1 MDKIQDIINT
11 ITKNNIDDAIYT
23 YATLLEKLIEINE
36 IINNDDDDD
45 ETMDINIGSD
55 DFEELINVNL
65 DLQPLSVQRNGNKK
79 QKRKQEQEIDYADY
93 Q

>member
-36 IINNDDDDD
+36 TINNDDDDD
-45 ETMDINIGSD
+45 ETMDIGSD

-65 DLQPLSVQRNGNKK
+65 DLQPVSVQRNGNKK
-79 QKRKQEQEIDYADY
+79 RKQ
-93 Q
+93 

>member
-11 ITKNNIDDAIYT
+11 INKNNIDDAIYT

-36 IINNDDDDD
+36 TLNKDDDD
-45 ETMDINIGSD
+45 EPMDIGSD

-65 DLQPLSVQRNGNKK
+65 DLQPVSVQRNGNKK
-79 QKRKQEQEIDYADY
+79 QKIDYTDY

>member
-1 MDKIQDIINT
+1 MDKIQEIINT

-45 ETMDINIGSD
+45 ETMDIGSD

-65 DLQPLSVQRNGNKK
+65 DLQPVSVQRNGNKK
-79 QKRKQEQEIDYADY
+79 RKQ
-93 Q
+93 

>member
-1 MDKIQDIINT
+1 MDKIQDIINS

-36 IINNDDDDD
+36 TINNDDDDD
-45 ETMDINIGSD
+45 ETMDIGSD

-65 DLQPLSVQRNGNKK
+65 DLQPISVQRNGNKK
-79 QKRKQEQEIDYADY
+79 RKQ
-93 Q
+93 

>member
-11 ITKNNIDDAIYT
+11 INRDNIEEALYT

-36 IINNDDDDD
+36 TINNDDD
-45 ETMDINIGSD
+45 ENMNILSD
-55 DFEELINVNL
+55 DFDELLNVNV
-65 DLQPLSVQRNGNKK
+65 DLLPVSVQRNGNKK
-79 QKRKQEQEIDYADY
+79 RKQEIDSDY

>member
-1 MDKIQDIINT
+1 MDKIQDIINS

-36 IINNDDDDD
+36 TINNDDD
-45 ETMDINIGSD
+45 ETMDIGSD

-65 DLQPLSVQRNGNKK
+65 DLQPISVQRNGNKK
-79 QKRKQEQEIDYADY
+79 RKQ
-93 Q
+93 

>member
-11 ITKNNIDDAIYT
+11 INKNNIDDAIYT

-36 IINNDDDDD
+36 TINNDDDDD
-45 ETMDINIGSD
+45 ETMDIGSD

-79 QKRKQEQEIDYADY
+79 RKQEINYSDY

>member
-1 MDKIQDIINT
+1 MDKIQDIINS

-36 IINNDDDDD
+36 TINNDDDDD
-45 ETMDINIGSD
+45 ETMDIGSD

-65 DLQPLSVQRNGNKK
+65 DLQPVSVQRNGNKK
-79 QKRKQEQEIDYADY
+79 RKQ
-93 Q
+93 

>member
-1 MDKIQDIINT
+1 MDKIQEIINT

-65 DLQPLSVQRNGNKK
+65 DLQPISVQRNGNKK
-79 QKRKQEQEIDYADY
+79 QKRKQEIDYTDY

>member
-1 MDKIQDIINT
+1 MDKIQEIINT

-36 IINNDDDDD
+36 TINNDDDDD
-45 ETMDINIGSD
+45 ETMDIGSD

-65 DLQPLSVQRNGNKK
+65 DLQPVSVQRNGNKK
-79 QKRKQEQEIDYADY
+79 RKN
-93 Q
+93 

>member
-36 IINNDDDDD
+36 TINNDDD
-45 ETMDINIGSD
+45 ETMDIGSD

-65 DLQPLSVQRNGNKK
+65 DLQPISVQRNGNKK
-79 QKRKQEQEIDYADY
+79 RKQ
-93 Q
+93 

>member
-36 IINNDDDDD
+36 TINNDDDDD
-45 ETMDINIGSD
+45 ETMDIGSD

-65 DLQPLSVQRNGNKK
+65 DLQPVSVQRNGYKK
-79 QKRKQEQEIDYADY
+79 GKQ
-93 Q
+93 

>member
-36 IINNDDDDD
+36 TINNDDDDD
-45 ETMDINIGSD
+45 ETMDIGSD

-65 DLQPLSVQRNGNKK
+65 DLQPISVQRNGNKK
-79 QKRKQEQEIDYADY
+79 RKQ
-93 Q
+93 

>member
-36 IINNDDDDD
+36 TINNDDDDD
-45 ETMDINIGSD
+45 ETMDIGSD

-65 DLQPLSVQRNGNKK
+65 DLQPVSVQRNGYK
-79 QKRKQEQEIDYADY
+79 KRKQ
-93 Q
+93 